1 MCQHCR
7 FCNPAPKRRHNSRI
21 RRRISRVSLTVPG
34 SVHSWIH
41 RLSSSGIQKSVA
53 KGLNGFEELRKYI
66 KQGSE
71 FCKDVSIIIQERADL
86 EGHYAKNLNK
96 LSQKLVKATTG
107 NLGSL
112 ADGWRS
118 VASVMEQEAEL
129 HKNLSLKLAE
139 EISKPLKI
147 LVDTQNKA
155 RKPVEAMVDKSLKSL
170 TDKRTEESKAKKQC
184 YVHAKDSEKGEEN
197 RNDSSKGKTEKDKQK
212 IEKKCDQMRKLLRKA
227 DKEYCEL
234 CEKAETAR
242 QEWEFN
248 VAKGSAQLQGLDEE
262 RLAKMAEHL
271 NQYNCQLSSM
281 GPGFQTSCDKLH
293 ESVISVDIQ
302 ADLRS
307 IAQQRGTQGTPPEQ
321 ILLDCYAEDLQFT
334 MNAERRKNAL
344 QNYLLYLRQS
354 LEREKKGKEGVEK
367 LVGVYRERPNFADQD
382 AQEDA
387 KQRLCQVM
395 FMMNFLEASHFKIA
409 SVLAKLECQPKL
421 EHKFAKYIETQRDKQ
436 GIPTSVL
443 RLPINIA
450 LEGNSGYD
458 VTSVTVG
465 ALANQTQS
473 DPYEEPFA
481 EDEFEDYAD
490 PHVVG
495 RCRALYDYDA
505 SQNDELSIRPGDI
518 INVYD
523 KQMDG
528 WWQGEKNGRVGIFPA
543 SYVEEI

>member
-1 MCQHCR
+1 MSTLR
-7 FCNPAPKRRHNSRI
+7 NSFRRKKRRSAQELEI
-21 RRRISRVSLTVPG
+21 CP
-34 SVHSWIH
+34 
-41 RLSSSGIQKSVA
+41 
-53 KGLNGFEELRKYI
+53 GLNGFEELRKYI

-71 FCKDVSIIIQERADL
+71 FCKEVSAIIQERADL
-86 EGHYAKNLNK
+86 EGNYAKHLNK

-107 NLGSL
+107 NLGTL
-112 ADGWRS
+112 AEGWRS

-129 HKNLSLKLAE
+129 HRNLGQALAE
-139 EISKPLKI
+139 EISKPLKS
-147 LVDTQNKA
+147 LVEAQNKA
-155 RKPVEAMVDKSLKSL
+155 RKPIEATVDKSLKTL
-170 TDKRTEESKAKKQC
+170 TDRRTEETKAKKQC
-184 YVHAKDSEKGEEN
+184 YVHAKDSEKGEEL
-197 RNDSSKGKTEKDKQK
+197 RTDTSKGKTEKDKHK
-212 IEKKCDQMRKLLRKA
+212 IEKKCDQMRKQLRKA
-227 DKEYCEL
+227 DKDYCEL

-248 VAKGSAQLQGLDEE
+248 VAKGSAQLQTLDEE
-262 RLAKMAEHL
+262 RLAKMADYL
-271 NQYNCQLSSM
+271 NQYNSHLSVM
-281 GPGFQTSCDKLH
+281 GPRLQTSCDKLH

-302 ADLRS
+302 EDLK
-307 IAQQRGTQGTPPEQ
+307 AVAKQRGTQGTPPEQ

-334 MNAERRKNAL
+334 MNAERRKNYL

-367 LVGVYRERPNFADQD
+367 LVGVYKERPNFADQD

-387 KQRLCQVM
+387 RQRLCQVM
-395 FMMNFLEASHFKIA
+395 FMMNFLEASHYKIA

-421 EHKFAKYIETQRDKQ
+421 EHKFAKYIETVRDKQ

-481 EDEFEDYAD
+481 DDEFEDFTD
-490 PHVVG
+490 HSHVIG

-505 SQNDELSIRPGDI
+505 NRNDELTIKHGDV
-518 INVYD
+518 INLYD
-523 KQMDG
+523 KQLDD
-528 WWQGEKNGRVGIFPA
+528 WWQGELQGRVGIFPA
-543 SYVEEI
+543 TYVEEI

>member
-1 MCQHCR
+1 MPGFKEKLKKEVTSTVMKQCGVNSVYFRGH
-7 FCNPAPKRRHNSRI
+7 ARRSE
-21 RRRISRVSLTVPG
+21 
-34 SVHSWIH
+34 
-41 RLSSSGIQKSVA
+41 
-53 KGLNGFEELRKYI
+53 GLNGFEELRKYI

-71 FCKDVSIIIQERADL
+71 FCKEVSLIIQERADL
-86 EGHYAKNLNK
+86 EGHYAKSLHK

-112 ADGWRS
+112 ADGWRT
-118 VASVMEQEAEL
+118 VGSVMEQEAEL
-129 HKNLSLKLAE
+129 HKNLSMALADD
-139 EISKPLKI
+139 ISKPLKS
-147 LVDTQNKA
+147 LVETQNKA
-155 RKPVEAMVDKSLKSL
+155 RKPIEATVDKSLKTL
-170 TDKRTEESKAKKQC
+170 TDRRTEEFKSKKQT
-184 YVHAKDSEKGEEN
+184 YVHAKDCEKGEEH

-212 IEKKCDQMRKLLRKA
+212 IEKKCDQMRKLLKKA
-227 DKEYCEL
+227 DKDYCEL

-248 VAKGSAQLQGLDEE
+248 VAKGSAQLQTLDED
-262 RLAKMAEHL
+262 RLAKMADYL
-271 NQYNCQLSSM
+271 NQYNSHLSVM
-281 GPGFQTSCDKLH
+281 GPRLQTSCDKLH

-302 ADLRS
+302 ADLRAV
-307 IAQQRGTQGTPPEQ
+307 AQQRGTQGTPPEQ

-334 MNAERRKNAL
+334 MNGERRKNAL

-367 LVGVYRERPNFADQD
+367 LVGVYKERPNFADQD

-387 KQRLCQVM
+387 RQRLCQVM
-395 FMMNFLEASHFKIA
+395 FMMNFLEASHYKIA

-481 EDEFEDYAD
+481 DDEFEDYGD
-490 PHVVG
+490 NHVIG

-505 SQNDELSIRPGDI
+505 GQGDELTIKYGDV
-518 INVYD
+518 INIYD

-528 WWQGEKNGRVGIFPA
+528 WWQGEFNGRVGIFPA
-543 SYVEEI
+543 TYVEEI